1 MQYQLLKARLSSH
14 PWAWR
19 DDKKQKKNKE
29 EEGEKVAKEGKE
41 ETESQLFSISGQHVQ
56 KDHEVR

>member
-29 EEGEKVAKEGKE
+29 EEGEKVAKEGQLLVQDE
-41 ETESQLFSISGQHVQ
+41 HETQDQ
-56 KDHEVR
+56 

>member
-41 ETESQLFSISGQHVQ
+41 ETEIERE
-56 KDHEVR
+56 KAMWE